1 MVLQGLGSGNFLALS
16 TVYRNLLQ
24 AQQSYY
30 RQCRMADFWADVE
43 RIPLTH
49 LSNLAEECGLAAIQP
64 RIVKYALV
72 DLPESSRPLA
82 ALVVSVPTAARP
94 LLNDLVILKGRYF
107 DPFDKRHVIVGE
119 RFAESHRLLPGQ
131 QISVILGG
139 HRHSL
144 EIVGTAISSEFV
156 YFLPPGALV
165 PDPAGFALLYI
176 PHPLAEEVF
185 DLQGAA
191 NQLVGSFGPGS
202 RAQQERVLNHLE
214 SRLQPFGLRAI
225 YSRNQQMSHLFLS
238 QEIASLR
245 LFAVILPVV
254 FLAAASFVL
263 AILFRRVVER
273 ERTTLGVLKALGFFD
288 QELVGHYLKLGAVVA
303 LAGTVGGIALG
314 VWAASAMT
322 ELYRAYFEFPRLES
336 GIYPDL
342 LLVALA
348 ANTGCML
355 VGSWG
360 GLKKILRLQPAEA
373 MRPATPRGGG
383 AVFLEKIPVLW
394 SRLPWQFRGAL
405 REVLRNRVRSVLT
418 AAGVAAATALVVS
431 TLMMIDTTWYLLDF
445 QFSWVSRSDYELSFV
460 KKRPLLAGQ
469 LAVEQTVNPS
479 RAEPVLIL
487 PCTLTHGSKSRKL
500 AITGLLPSAQLTVP
514 RDRKGKPIPIPEEG
528 ILLSRKLAEIL
539 GVTPGDYLEVEFVEG
554 ARPKR
559 TILVA
564 GLIDNF
570 IGLEAYADL
579 HYLARLLGHR
589 PICSGIQMKF
599 PAGSLQAEEAIRQ
612 LKACG
617 NVQFIT
623 ARTELASSLRRIVEQ
638 NLGVTLWVTLIF
650 AGGLF
655 LATMVTCSVV
665 TASERQTEIA
675 TMHALG
681 YTRGEIGGLFYR
693 ESFIL
698 TMVGL
703 LGGIGLGVLLTAGL
717 FRAYESELFRF
728 PIVFRVGTILQA
740 LVFALAAH
748 LVGHGCLLLWLWRL
762 NLRDA
767 LYVRE

>member
-1 MVLQGLGSGNFLALS
+1 MLLQGLGSGNFLALS
-16 TVYRNLLQ
+16 TVYCNLLQ
-24 AQQSYY
+24 AQRDYY
-30 RQCRMADFWADVE
+30 RQCRMADFWADLE
-43 RIPLTH
+43 RIPSTD
-49 LSNLAEECGLAAIQP
+49 LSNLAEECGLTAIQP

-139 HRHSL
+139 QRHSL
-144 EIVGTAISSEFV
+144 EIVGTAISSEFA

-176 PHPLAEEVF
+176 PQPLAEEVF
-185 DLQGAA
+185 DFRGAA

-202 RAQQERVLNHLE
+202 PVQQERVLNHLE

-225 YSRNQQMSHLFLS
+225 YSREQQMSHLFLS
-238 QEIASLR
+238 NEIASLR
-245 LFAVILPVV
+245 VFAVILPVV

-288 QELVGHYLKLGAVVA
+288 QELVGYYLKLGAVVA

-314 VWAASAMT
+314 LWAASAMT
-322 ELYRAYFEFPRLES
+322 GLYRAYFEFPRLES
-336 GIYPDL
+336 RIYPH
-342 LLVALA
+342 LLVIALT
-348 ANTGCML
+348 ANAGCVFL
-355 VGSWG
+355 GSWG
-360 GLKKILRLQPAEA
+360 GVKKILRLQPAEA
-373 MRPATPRGGG
+373 MRPAAPRGGG
-383 AVFLEKIPVLW
+383 PVFLEKITLLW

-418 AAGVAAATALVVS
+418 AAGVAAATGLVVS

-445 QFSWVSRSDYELSFV
+445 QFSWVSRGDYELSFV
-460 KKRPLLAGQ
+460 KKQPLLSGQ
-469 LAVEQTVNPS
+469 LAVEQMVNPT
-479 RAEPVLIL
+479 RTEPVLIL
-487 PCTLTHGSKSRKL
+487 PCTLSHGTKSRKL
-500 AITGLLPSAQLTVP
+500 AITGLLREAQLTVP
-514 RDRKGKPIPIPEEG
+514 RDRKGKPISIPEEG
-528 ILLSRKLAEIL
+528 VLLTRKLAEIL
-539 GVTPGDYLEVEFVEG
+539 GVRPGDFLEVEFAEG
-554 ARPKR
+554 ARLKR
-559 TILVA
+559 HTLVA

-570 IGLEAYADL
+570 IGLEVYADL
-579 HYLARLLGHR
+579 NYLSRLIRHQ
-589 PICSGIQMKF
+589 PICSGIQLKF
-599 PAGSLQAEEAIRQ
+599 QGVGLQTDETIGR
-612 LKACG
+612 LKECG
-617 NVQFIT
+617 NVQIVT
-623 ARTELASSLRRIVEQ
+623 ARTELAKSLRRIVDQ
-638 NLGVTLWVTLIF
+638 NLGITLWVTLIF

-655 LATMVTCSVV
+655 VATMVTCSVV

-703 LGGIGLGVLLTAGL
+703 LAGIGLGVLLTVTL

-728 PIVFRVGTILQA
+728 PIVFRAGTFVQS

-748 LVGHGCLLLWLWRL
+748 LMGHGCLLLWLWRL